1 MRAPSIGREKR
12 GLADSVEAD
21 FRMPLPVL
29 FAIPK
34 LHAFNN
40 AAFTGQIDGTCGSAV
55 RDALA
60 DGEFFCSAI
69 SEMDHQSAEFDG
81 AAAYAKL
88 DGAEPAV

>member
-40 AAFTGQIDGTCGSAV
+40 AAFAGQIDGTCGSAV
-55 RDALA
+55 KNALA
-60 DGEFFCSAI
+60 DAEFFRGAI